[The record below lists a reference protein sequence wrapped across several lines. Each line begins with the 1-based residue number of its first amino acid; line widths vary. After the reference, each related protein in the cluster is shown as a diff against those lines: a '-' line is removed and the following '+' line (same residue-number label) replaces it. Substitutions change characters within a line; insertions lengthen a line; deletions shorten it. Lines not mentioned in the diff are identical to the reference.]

1 VFCCPPGGIVSI
13 IFAAQVNSKI
23 AAGDIAGATESSGKA
38 KMFMFVAVGLGLL
51 TWIVGIVLWI
61 LVFGAAVMSNM

>member
-1 VFCCPPGGIVSI
+1 
-13 IFAAQVNSKI
+13 
-23 AAGDIAGATESSGKA
+23 
-38 KMFMFVAVGLGLL
+38 MFVAVGLGLL